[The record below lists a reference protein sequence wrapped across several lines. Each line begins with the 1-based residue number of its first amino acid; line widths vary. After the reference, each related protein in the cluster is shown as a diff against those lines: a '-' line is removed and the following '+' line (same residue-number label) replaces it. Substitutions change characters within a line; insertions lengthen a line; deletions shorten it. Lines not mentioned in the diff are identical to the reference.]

1 MINNMKRVYLIS
13 IFSFLLIGC
22 SSTTDKIGNSIKE
35 VEYKNIIYKEVVDNK
50 PVNACISFKKDNTY
64 STNNCNNESTDYFFD
79 NKNECTFKYDGTYI
93 KFDCKN
99 NSSVDFDSIKIL
111 QWDKYTFKFL
121 YGDEEKVF
129 KSLSWLEENFKEDK

>member
-1 MINNMKRVYLIS
+1 MKKIVLIS
-13 IFSFLLIGC
+13 SILLLLVGC
-22 SSTTDKIGNSIKE
+22 ESNTEKVDNNDIKE
-35 VEYKNIIYKEVVDNK
+35 VEYKNIIYKEVIDNK
-50 PVNACISFKKDNTY
+50 PVNACISFKKDKTY
-64 STNNCNNESTDYFFD
+64 LVNDCNNGSTNYIFDSTKKCD
-79 NKNECTFKYDGTYI
+79 FKYDGTYI